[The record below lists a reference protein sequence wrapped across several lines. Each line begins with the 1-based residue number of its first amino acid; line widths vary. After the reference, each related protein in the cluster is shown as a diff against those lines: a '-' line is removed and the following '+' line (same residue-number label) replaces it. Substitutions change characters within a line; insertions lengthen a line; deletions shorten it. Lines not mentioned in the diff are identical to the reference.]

1 MIAELRRV
9 GSSNLPDVSSAPA
22 AGGTPCGG
30 RWHPRRARGSTAATG
45 GGRYTA
51 VVALLVLTCYAP
63 ASETDAKDAEPPDRH
78 AAILPIHD
86 MIRGVMVES
95 LQRRVDAA
103 RAQGA
108 GVIIFELDTPGG
120 LVSSA
125 IQIADLIKGLDDVTT
140 IAWVNTNAHS
150 GGAMVAVACD
160 EIVMARSA
168 RIGDSQ
174 VIMGGPGGVTAVP
187 EELQPKANTPVL
199 AEFRASAT
207 LNGYSQVLSE
217 AFVLPDREVW
227 WLEHVET
234 GEREFVFRDKKMRR
248 LGEQRSTIFDQTSEK
263 ATPAEPEWKLV
274 DTYYNI
280 LLDKEVPTNQP
291 IVPDTQLLEMSPAE
305 AYAYGF
311 SKGIASS
318 EEDLLARY
326 SLDSIVRLNP
336 TWSESLAYWM
346 TSMYVRGFLMV
357 IILLAAYV
365 EFHTPGVGV
374 PGLVALI
381 CLAIFVGAPYM
392 TGLANVWEI
401 LLIVVG
407 VLLLTLEAFVIPGFG
422 IAGISGIM
430 LLITGIVFTFAPDEP
445 GRSFPLFVP
454 SFRETVDG
462 LKDGLVIL
470 SSALVVSIA
479 GMLMLRQYLPRMPV
493 LRGIIPDNP
502 TPSQVQVEDPY
513 RGAAR
518 VGDLGEAAGPLRPAG
533 KARFGSIL
541 VDVVTQGEY
550 LEERSLLEVVERRG
564 NRVVVRALSQR
575 GT

>member
-1 MIAELRRV
+1 M
-9 GSSNLPDVSSAPA
+9 
-22 AGGTPCGG
+22 
-30 RWHPRRARGSTAATG
+30 
-45 GGRYTA
+45 
-51 VVALLVLTCYAP
+51 TCYAP
-63 ASETDAKDAEPPDRH
+63 ASETDANGAEPPDRH

-479 GMLMLRQYLPRMPV
+479 GMLMLRQYLPRMPI